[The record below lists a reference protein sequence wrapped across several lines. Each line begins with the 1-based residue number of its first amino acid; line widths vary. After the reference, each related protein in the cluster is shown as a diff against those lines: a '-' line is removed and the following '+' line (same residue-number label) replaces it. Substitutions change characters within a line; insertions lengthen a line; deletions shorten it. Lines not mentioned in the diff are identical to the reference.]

1 MENDANEPQTEQY
14 ARTAGG
20 VVIGDGGT
28 IAMVCRSGGNG
39 WTFPKGHID
48 PGETDEQAALRE
60 IEEECGLTNLE
71 YIDDL
76 GTFERYR
83 IGANG
88 NDDDTAE
95 LKEIH
100 LYLFAA
106 ALHSELKPTMEIGEA
121 KWVPYREVA
130 EVLTH
135 PKEKV
140 WFASVFERVRQAIQR
155 D

>member
-1 MENDANEPQTEQY
+1 MEIDAIGTD
-14 ARTAGG
+14 AKKTRSAGG
-20 VVIGDGGT
+20 IVIGDRGT
-28 IAMVCRSGGNG
+28 IAMVRNGGGKG

-48 PGETDEQAALRE
+48 EGETDEQAALRE
-60 IEEECGLTNLE
+60 IEEECGITNLE

-76 GTFERYR
+76 GSFERYR

-88 NDDDTAE
+88 TDDDTSE
-95 LKEIH
+95 FKEIH

-106 ALHSELKPTMEIGEA
+106 PQYSELKPTMEIGEA

-135 PKEKV
+135 PKEKA
-140 WFASVFERVRQAIQR
+140 WFAGVFERVRQAIQR